1 MVSRDNAVSAQ
12 YFSTNGTAFAG
23 TNYTA
28 VSGTLNF
35 IPGETLKV
43 ITLPLIDDPK
53 VTGNLVMG
61 LGLSNI
67 SAGAS
72 LVAPSNTLVVIQ
84 DGDAGLSFTNSATS
98 VSKGASSVFIPVIC
112 SNTNVPLVSVN
123 YATADGTAVANTHYI
138 PVSGTLSFSNGVT
151 TNYFVVPL
159 INNGIIDSNRTF
171 TVSLSNPTPPG
182 QVVAPGTQT
191 VTILEDQSG
200 FNFSSS
206 TYTVLRNGGVQ
217 TNIVVNRL
225 GNTNSVSTV
234 AFSAGNGTG
243 VAGLDYVP
251 TNGVLV
257 FTNGVTTE
265 SFVVPVIANTTVQ
278 PDKTVLL
285 QLFNPSNSILTPPS
299 AATLTIHDTSG
310 SLVVPAGSALTS
322 ESFSPPNGLIDPG
335 ETVTLLFAL
344 RASGGTNIPNVKATL
359 LTTNGTSTSPSPA
372 SQNYGSLVVNGPSVS
387 KSFSFTANG
396 TNSQIIAATL
406 LLNNGVTNIGTAV
419 FTYTLGVWTN
429 TFYST
434 NVITIVDN
442 AAANPYPA
450 TINVTGVGGTLIKA
464 TATVTNMSHPSPS
477 DIDIL
482 LVDPADQDTLLM
494 SHAGAQFTIQNIT
507 LTFDDAS
514 TNSLPQNSL
523 IMSGTNKPTAYG
535 SLKSFP

>member
-1 MVSRDNAVSAQ
+1 
-12 YFSTNGTAFAG
+12 
-23 TNYTA
+23 
-28 VSGTLNF
+28 
-35 IPGETLKV
+35 
-43 ITLPLIDDPK
+43 
-53 VTGNLVMG
+53 
-61 LGLSNI
+61 
-67 SAGAS
+67 
-72 LVAPSNTLVVIQ
+72 
-84 DGDAGLSFTNSATS
+84 
-98 VSKGASSVFIPVIC
+98 
-112 SNTNVPLVSVN
+112 
-123 YATADGTAVANTHYI
+123 
-138 PVSGTLSFSNGVT
+138 
-151 TNYFVVPL
+151 
-159 INNGIIDSNRTF
+159 
-171 TVSLSNPTPPG
+171 
-182 QVVAPGTQT
+182 
-191 VTILEDQSG
+191 
-200 FNFSSS
+200 
-206 TYTVLRNGGVQ
+206 
-217 TNIVVNRL
+217 
-225 GNTNSVSTV
+225 
-234 AFSAGNGTG
+234 
-243 VAGLDYVP
+243 
-251 TNGVLV
+251 
-257 FTNGVTTE
+257 VTTE

-359 LTTNGTSTSPSPA
+359 LTTNGVTSPSG

-387 KSFSFTANG
+387 RPFSFTANG

-442 AAANPYPA
+442 AAATPYPS
-450 TINVTGVGGTLIKA
+450 TINVSGVGGTLIKA

-482 LVDPADQDTLLM
+482 LVDPVQQDTLLM
-494 SHAGAQFTIQNIT
+494 SHAGAQFTIEGIT